1 MNAVPWQA
9 HFDGDA
15 PASFDIVPQSLQGY
29 LDRAAENFGNRK
41 AIIFQNMT
49 MTYRQLKD
57 KAEAVAASLRDRG
70 LKTGDRV
77 AIMLPNL
84 PQTVIAF
91 WGALKAGGVV
101 VMTNPLYME
110 KELTHHFTDAKPKFL
125 ITLDLFWN
133 KLAPLRD
140 KLGIETYVVSRLADG
155 LAFPLNILQPIQAKR
170 QGDAPKVEYDGAS
183 VVPWKNLLKTRKRY
197 SETPSDPKTSLAL
210 LQYTGG
216 TTGFSKGA
224 MLTHFNL
231 QAQIQQLLSII
242 RGDAASTPHIFVGVM
257 PFFHVYG
264 LMGSLM
270 LPTIYASP
278 TIPVPRYVP
287 RDLLEMIKKHR
298 PTFFV
303 GAPAIYISLMQQKNI
318 AEYDLTCIQLCISGS
333 SPFPLNSMR
342 RFQNMTKAKIT
353 EGFGLT
359 EASPVVIANPL
370 HGRQKDGSI
379 GVPITGTE
387 ACIVDLETGT
397 NILPPNQIGE
407 LIVRG
412 PQVMLGYWNH
422 PEETAAAIRNG
433 WLYTGDIAYHDE
445 DGYFYIVDRKKDMA
459 IIGGYNVFPSEID
472 EVLHEY
478 PKVQEAVAL
487 SVPHR
492 SKGETLKAY
501 VVPKPGEKITV
512 AELVAHCRQKL
523 ASYKVPRMFEFRD
536 ELPKSMVGKVLRRAL
551 RDEETRKQSEDKE
564 GGTEAPEVKTRA
576 GGVPSPDADDAAHA
590 SDATPNAVTGG
601 PAADPAP
608 ESPASAESA
617 SDAPRDDAKA

>member
-1 MNAVPWQA
+1 M
-9 HFDGDA
+9 
-15 PASFDIVPQSLQGY
+15 
-29 LDRAAENFGNRK
+29 
-41 AIIFQNMT
+41 
-49 MTYRQLKD
+49 
-57 KAEAVAASLRDRG
+57 
-70 LKTGDRV
+70 
-77 AIMLPNL
+77 
-84 PQTVIAF
+84 
-91 WGALKAGGVV
+91 
-101 VMTNPLYME
+101 
-110 KELTHHFTDAKPKFL
+110 
-125 ITLDLFWN
+125 
-133 KLAPLRD
+133 
-140 KLGIETYVVSRLADG
+140 
-155 LAFPLNILQPIQAKR
+155 
-170 QGDAPKVEYDGAS
+170 
-183 VVPWKNLLKTRKRY
+183 
-197 SETPSDPKTSLAL
+197 
-210 LQYTGG
+210 
-216 TTGFSKGA
+216 
-224 MLTHFNL
+224 
-231 QAQIQQLLSII
+231 
-242 RGDAASTPHIFVGVM
+242 
-257 PFFHVYG
+257 
-264 LMGSLM
+264 
-270 LPTIYASP
+270 
-278 TIPVPRYVP
+278 
-287 RDLLEMIKKHR
+287 
-298 PTFFV
+298 

-564 GGTEAPEVKTRA
+564 GGTEAPEAKTRA

-590 SDATPNAVTGG
+590 SDATPNAVTGE

-608 ESPASAESA
+608 ESPTSAESA

>member
-387 ACIVDLETGT
+387 ACIVETGT

-564 GGTEAPEVKTRA
+564 GGTEAPEAKTRA
-576 GGVPSPDADDAAHA
+576 GGVPSPDADDAAQA

-608 ESPASAESA
+608 ESPTSAESA

>member
-15 PASFDIVPQSLQGY
+15 PASLDIVPQSLQGY
-29 LDRAAENFGNRK
+29 LDRAANEFGNRK
-41 AIIFQNMT
+41 AIIFQNMS

-70 LKTGDRV
+70 LRNGDRV

-110 KELTHHFTDAKPKFL
+110 KELTHHFTDAQPKFL

-140 KLGIETYVVSRLADG
+140 KLGVETYVVSRLADG
-155 LAFPLNILQPIQAKR
+155 LAFPLNLLQPIQAKR
-170 QGDAPKVEYDGAS
+170 QGDVPRVEYDGTS
-183 VVPWKNLLKTRKRY
+183 VVPWKSLIKTRKRY
-197 SETPSDPKTSLAL
+197 SEVPADPKTALAL

-242 RGDAASTPHIFVGVM
+242 RGDAATTPHIFLGVM

-318 AEYDLTCIQLCISGS
+318 ADYDLTCIQLCISGS

-370 HGRQKDGSI
+370 HGCQKDGSI
-379 GVPITGTE
+379 GVPITETE
-387 ACIVDLETGT
+387 ACVVDLESGA

-412 PQVMLGYWNH
+412 PQVMRGYWNH
-422 PEETAAAIRNG
+422 PEETALTLRNG

-459 IIGGYNVFPSEID
+459 IVGGYNVFPSEID

-487 SVPHR
+487 SVPHH

-512 AELVAHCRQKL
+512 PELVAHCRQKL

-551 RDEETRKQSEDKE
+551 RDEETQKLDADAPGDTAPSASESRAPA
-564 GGTEAPEVKTRA
+564 TAPAAANAPVTAPETV
-576 GGVPSPDADDAAHA
+576 
-590 SDATPNAVTGG
+590 
-601 PAADPAP
+601 PAP
-608 ESPASAESA
+608 PDQAASAPAEEASA
-617 SDAPRDDAKA
+617 DAPRKGEPTA